1 MMYKKGLVFLK
12 KQHYLKL
19 LFWRLRSFFLKI
31 SFYIQY
37 KGVYKGKNIQI
48 IGFNKVNIGKG
59 STLGDFFWLN
69 INNKGYQD
77 NIKSVQI
84 GEYSNFG
91 RNNFITVGDK
101 LTIGDYF
108 FSSCYCSI
116 IGASHRTSNPF
127 VPYILSDVIDLGKG
141 IYIGTNVFM
150 GAHSMVAGS
159 VNIGFGSIIGARA
172 LVNQDIPPLSV
183 VVGNPAK
190 VIKRYS
196 IEKKQWVGTEEFTEA
211 EIISEDE
218 YLNMIKKNHPSI
230 PAPYHAATERVG
242 WV

>member
-1 MMYKKGLVFLK
+1 MYKKSLVFLK
-12 KQHYLKL
+12 KQNYLKL

-116 IGASHRTSNPF
+116 IGASHRTSDPF
-127 VPYILSDVIDLGKG
+127 VPYILAEVMDLGKG
-141 IYIGTNVFM
+141 IYIGPNVFM
-150 GAHSMVAGS
+150 GAHSMITGS
-159 VNIGFGSIIGARA
+159 ISVGFGSIIGAGTI
-172 LVNQDIPPLSV
+172 VNQDIPPLSI
-183 VVGNPAK
+183 VVGNPAR
-190 VIKRYS
+190 VIRRYS
-196 IEKKQWVGTEEFTEA
+196 IAKKEWVGDEDFDNLKM
-211 EIISEDE
+211 ISEED
-218 YLNMIKKNHPSI
+218 YLNMIKEKHPGI
-230 PAPYHAATERVG
+230 PLPYHAASERSG
-242 WV
+242 WI